1 MIDTPIELLRQNF
14 CQAPFIASLGLEL
27 ASIGAGECTTRLDVR
42 PDHLQQNGVVHAGV
56 LATLADHTAGAAAF
70 TTLAPGSYPLTVEFK
85 LNLLRPAT
93 GPTLR
98 CIARVLKAGARLV
111 VVESEVL
118 ADATSPAR
126 LCAKATVTLAV
137 LTAGE
142 AG

>member
-14 CQAPFIASLGLEL
+14 RQAPFIASLGLEL
-27 ASIGAGECTTRLDVR
+27 ASIGAGECTRLDVR

-98 CIARVLKAGARLV
+98 CTARVLKAGARLV